1 MNLTSALSSLETP
14 RNRSLLSSNVRH
26 ALKGM
31 RCSEMTRQ
39 DATLRIVRTSRLR
52 IATPRIVPKVNR
64 NLSVRSAKLVICFQ
78 GW

>member
-1 MNLTSALSSLETP
+1 
-14 RNRSLLSSNVRH
+14 
-26 ALKGM
+26 
-31 RCSEMTRQ
+31 MTRQ